1 MSLSCGSEGCVA
13 AQSLGQNL
21 SCGLEL
27 VANESQPKEPGA
39 HRILGVFVLLGLCA
53 GELDFL
59 RHLAKGQAKLNVA
72 LELPGMKAVEFSIG
86 WCVELEQSELDG
98 PLGKGCVIIQH
109 AIPR

>member
-13 AQSLGQNL
+13 AQLLGEHL

-39 HRILGVFVLLGLCA
+39 HRVLGVFVLLGLCA

-59 RHLAKGQAKLNVA
+59 RHLAECQAKLNVA
-72 LELPGMKAVEFSIG
+72 LELP
-86 WCVELEQSELDG
+86 C
-98 PLGKGCVIIQH
+98 IIP
-109 AIPR
+109 IFG

>member
-39 HRILGVFVLLGLCA
+39 HRVLGVLVLLGLGAC
-53 GELDFL
+53 ELDFL
-59 RHLAKGQAKLNVA
+59 RHLAESQAKLNVT
-72 LELPGMKAVEFSIG
+72 LELPCMESVLLTVFGG
-86 WCVELEQSELDG
+86 L
-98 PLGKGCVIIQH
+98 
-109 AIPR
+109 